1 MFKSLILVVLFFFPF
16 CKSIDTL
23 TLNEF
28 IKDGQSLVSK
38 EKKFELGFFSSNN
51 SRYRYLGI
59 WFFNVS
65 EQNKVWVA
73 NRNDPINDPSEV
85 LSIYQN
91 ENLVLYNSYNR
102 SLCSTNVYVP
112 ATTSAV
118 AQLLDSRNLELV

>member
-1 MFKSLILVVLFFFPF
+1 
-16 CKSIDTL
+16 
-23 TLNEF
+23 
-28 IKDGQSLVSK
+28 
-38 EKKFELGFFSSNN
+38 
-51 SRYRYLGI
+51 
-59 WFFNVS
+59 
-65 EQNKVWVA
+65 VWVA